1 MKIFAVSANYAAR
14 GGNKGNETSF
24 ISQEAPVVFMKPDS
38 ALLKDGKPFFI
49 PDFSE
54 DIYGE
59 AELVV
64 RICRLGK
71 NISPRFAHRY
81 YDALTVGIDFT
92 ARDVLRKLQDAGK
105 PWEIAKGFD
114 GAAVVGDF
122 VPVDA
127 FPDMQKVNFGLQID
141 GEWVQQG
148 CASGMLFKVDELIAW
163 ISRFYTLKMG
173 DLLFTG
179 APSGT
184 GPITADR
191 HLQGYAE
198 GQKLLDFYVR

>member
-1 MKIFAVSANYAAR
+1 MNYILHNKELDGALYKPEEPVIFTKA
-14 GGNKGNETSF
+14 
-24 ISQEAPVVFMKPDS
+24 DS
-38 ALLKDGKPFFI
+38 SLLKDRKPFFM
-49 PDFSE
+49 PDDLGRIDYE
-54 DIYGE
+54 G
-59 AELVV
+59 ELVV